1 MPARKTPAAP
11 RAAGPTKAQIR
22 KQEKAAAEERGAA
35 LRQEIAGRPAE
46 SFGAYLPKDQERLK
60 AAVLRA
66 APRRPEPGVSADSWI
81 LTFGSTPKGKKL
93 AREMERRQRQAQKRE
108 EAQRK
113 RAEKAGAAA
122 RARLARIEGRQAK
135 PPSNV
140 WAWRFWAALNAA
152 LEARGLQV
160 DNARRASIWSAA
172 VADFTKFGRP
182 PEETAHH
189 AAQRECLVPTD
200 RATGSEFTALP
211 APEPRQPPRG
221 TLGKERG
228 QRYAFVPRSDLP
240 DLPPLP
246 PPGQGPAPAQ
256 PRACGDGPACK
267 LATRGGEC
275 AIRAPL
281 FLPEEGGR
289 SGLQEVPARYC
300 VIEADRLV
308 TSHDPLKGYQPSPDY
323 PAGVQERRYE
333 RDQNEVRKVEGIAN
347 QFRPELIFNTSP
359 SALDGPPIVDER
371 GRALGG
377 NGRAMALKLVYAGRS
392 DSGSRTPRQ
401 YLLENAQAFGLTPA
415 QIEKYRRPVL
425 VRTIAA
431 GDEPRE
437 LARWSRILNQ
447 KLGNELDPRAQA
459 VSQSRLLSEE
469 AIRDLLPLGPDASL
483 ADFLGSAQA
492 RPFVARLRAD
502 GIINDQNA
510 SVWLRRDGGGLTED
524 GKTQVIRLLAA
535 AVLPTPDAADLLDLY
550 GPGPSGALAKAA
562 PFLLAAAAANPAYDL
577 RPILPLVVRDLTR
590 ARSAFPNRSGMGGT
604 YVPIEYLRQTSLFG
618 EGPQLHMLRGTRALM
633 AHDLFWGLGWLDGS
647 PAKLARAAARYAELA
662 RANAPGQGGLFP
674 GAVTPP
680 DLALREALEQSG
692 ARLIKRQE
700 YAQILGYEPERGPAG
715 SSPAMPPPPP
725 PPPGKS

>member
-1 MPARKTPAAP
+1 MFVARPKPEKTARQTAQARKA
-11 RAAGPTKAQIR
+11 
-22 KQEKAAAEERGAA
+22 EKAAAEERGAA
-35 LRQEIAGRPAE
+35 LRQEIAGRPAD
-46 SFGAYLPKDQERLK
+46 SFGPFLPKDQERYK

-81 LTFGSTPKGKKL
+81 LTFGNTPKGKKL
-93 AREMERRQRQAQKRE
+93 IRDAERRKRQADKRE
-108 EAQRK
+108 EAQHK

-160 DNARRASIWSAA
+160 DNARRAAIWSAA

-200 RATGSEFTALP
+200 RATGSEFSALP
-211 APEPRQPPRG
+211 APAPRQPPRG
-221 TLGKERG
+221 TLGFRERG
-228 QRYAFVPRSDLP
+228 QRYAFAPRSDLP

-333 RDQNEVRKVEGIAN
+333 RDQNEVRKVEVIAEG
-347 QFRPELIFNTSP
+347 FRPELIFNTAP

-392 DSGSRTPRQ
+392 SVGSRTPRQ
-401 YLLENAQAFGLTPA
+401 YLIENAQAFGLTPA
-415 QIEKYRRPVL
+415 QVEKYRRPVL

-431 GDEPRE
+431 GDDPRE

-483 ADFLGSAQA
+483 ADFLGSSQA
-492 RPFVARLRAD
+492 RAFVSRLRAD

-510 SVWLRRDGGGLTED
+510 SVWLRRDGTLTED

-535 AVLPTPDAADLLDLY
+535 AVVPSPDAADLLDQY
-550 GPGPSGALAKAA
+550 GPGPSSALAKAA
-562 PFLLAAAAANPAYDL
+562 PFLLAAAGNPAYDL

-590 ARSAFPNRSGMGGT
+590 ARAAFPSRSGMGGI

-633 AHDLFWGLGWLDGS
+633 AHDLFWGLAWLDGS

-662 RANAPGQGGLFP
+662 RANMPGQGGLFP

-680 DLALREALEQSG
+680 DLALREALEQHG
-692 ARLIKRQE
+692 ARLIKSRE
-700 YAQILGYEPERGPAG
+700 YSQILGYEPERGPAPKREA
-715 SSPAMPPPPP
+715 SIKPE
-725 PPPGKS
+725 PG